1 MKKILIA
8 TAIAATLV
16 APQAFA
22 QAKNFEGFSLGA
34 NLNIANATTEI
45 TSTIFNGKSSES
57 SQNLGLQ
64 AKYNWALG
72 DAFVLGLGLDLGVG
86 DLKSGEFTIGGALV
100 NVKQKE
106 AYSLFVAPGVALNDS
121 VLLYGK
127 VAALSGKF
135 EASGAGGSVSTTVSG
150 VGYGLGVQSYLNK
163 NLFIQGEFMQNNY
176 NDRTFTLNNETD
188 KNNSSIFSIGVGYR
202 F

>member
-8 TAIAATLV
+8 SALAAAFV

-22 QAKNFEGFSLGA
+22 QARNFEGFSLGA
-34 NLNIANATTEI
+34 NLNIANAATEV
-45 TSTIFNGKSSES
+45 TSTPFNGKPSES

-64 AKYNWALG
+64 AQYNWALG
-72 DAFVLGLGLDLGVG
+72 DAFVLGAGLGLGVG
-86 DLKSGEFTIGGALV
+86 DLKGGEFTAGGTFNA
-100 NVKQKE
+100 KQKE
-106 AYSLFVAPGVALNDS
+106 AYSLYVAPGVALNDS

-127 VAALSGKF
+127 VAALSGKV
-135 EASGAGGSVSTTVSG
+135 ELTGPGLSNSTTVNG

-163 NLFIQGEFMQNNY
+163 NLFIQGELMQNNY
-176 NDRTFTLNNETD
+176 NEVDFDATSKGKF
-188 KNNSSIFSIGVGYR
+188 NSAVFSIGVGYR

>member
-22 QAKNFEGFSLGA
+22 QAQNFEGFSLGA
-34 NLNIANATTEI
+34 NLNVANASTEV
-45 TSTIFNGKSSES
+45 TGPGLSLKPSES

-64 AKYNWALG
+64 AQYNWALG
-72 DAFVLGLGLDLGVG
+72 DAFVLGAGVSVGVG
-86 DLKSGEFTIGGALV
+86 DLKGGEYNSGGTF

-127 VAALSGKF
+127 VAALSGKA
-135 EASGAGGSVSTTVSG
+135 ELTGPGVSGSATANG

-163 NLFIQGEFMQNNY
+163 NLFIQGELMQNNY
-176 NDRTFTLNNETD
+176 NEVDINPTTKGKLN
-188 KNNSSIFSIGVGYR
+188 SAIFSIGVGYR